1 MKVLVRGNLVVGS
14 IASVKSNNFDDLHKI
29 VDGNDAD
36 YDLVIY
42 GDMKVTNL
50 MLNGAEVYITGDIIT
65 LEKE

>member
-1 MKVLVRGNLVVGS
+1 MKVLVKGNLVAGS

-42 GDMKVTNL
+42 GDMKVANL
-50 MLNGAEVYITGDIIT
+50 MLNGAKIYVTGNVKA

>member
-1 MKVLVRGNLVVGS
+1 MKVLVKGNLVTGS

-50 MLNGAEVYITGDIIT
+50 MLNGAKVYVTGNVKA

>member
-1 MKVLVRGNLVVGS
+1 MKVLVKGNLVAGS
-14 IASVKSNNFDDLHKI
+14 IASVKSNHFDDLHKI

-42 GDMKVTNL
+42 GDMKVANL
-50 MLNGAEVYITGDIIT
+50 MLNGAKIYVTGNVKA